1 MAGRRCLASPPAL
14 VLSGRWKR
22 GGLVAGSFPSRR
34 RCPPNLVFL
43 APVCVC
49 LTQACFLST
58 GWSPTNVP
66 GTIIAVRT
74 GGPLGVDGGQGAF
87 FVKPPAF
94 WSEEFYLTMTFSRER
109 VQKCFPQHETLDLH
123 FRKNNPAMNCE
134 HALEGEANDQ
144 HDKELLLKSIRR
156 SPTGSQ
162 NLPHLFSISSA

>member
-1 MAGRRCLASPPAL
+1 MLMGDKEP
-14 VLSGRWKR
+14 
-22 GGLVAGSFPSRR
+22 
-34 RCPPNLVFL
+34 
-43 APVCVC
+43 
-49 LTQACFLST
+49 
-58 GWSPTNVP
+58 
-66 GTIIAVRT
+66 
-74 GGPLGVDGGQGAF
+74 F

-109 VQKCFPQHETLDLH
+109 VQKCFSQHETLDLH

-156 SPTGSQ
+156 SPPPGSQ

>member
-1 MAGRRCLASPPAL
+1 MLMGDKEP
-14 VLSGRWKR
+14 
-22 GGLVAGSFPSRR
+22 
-34 RCPPNLVFL
+34 
-43 APVCVC
+43 
-49 LTQACFLST
+49 
-58 GWSPTNVP
+58 
-66 GTIIAVRT
+66 
-74 GGPLGVDGGQGAF
+74 F

-109 VQKCFPQHETLDLH
+109 VQKCFSQHETLDLH